1 MSNSSSDEFMAIQS
15 QLFYSS
21 SLPDKIIVHIGLNNV
36 ESHHVLIH
44 KFSNFEQKSE
54 FEAKSRDFSN
64 PA

>member
-1 MSNSSSDEFMAIQS
+1 MAIQS

-54 FEAKSRDFSN
+54 FEAKSRDNSN